1 MKLRH
6 PGLIKLLG
14 LLLSWLIRGWMGTVR
29 TREHWYDPTML
40 PTHPD
45 CKQRYIFAFWHE
57 HILYLAARYGH
68 QKRVA
73 ILISSHADGEVIAQ
87 VVRWI
92 GIQVVRGSTSKSGV
106 VALLNMLRAAD
117 QLHLAITPDGPRG
130 PRRVAQLG
138 TVFLA
143 SRTGYPIVPIGV
155 HYHKAWY
162 ARSWDRFGVPWLF
175 SRAAGVAGEP
185 LVVPPNLSKDELEP
199 YARELEQRLNAECER
214 SGQWTTKQNW

>member
-6 PGLIKLLG
+6 PGLIKLIG
-14 LLLSWLIRGWMGTVR
+14 LLLAWLIRGWMGTVR
-29 TREHWYDPTML
+29 TREHFHDPEME
-40 PTHPD
+40 PSHPNNRQ
-45 CKQRYIFAFWHE
+45 KYIFAFWHE

-68 QKRVA
+68 HKNAA
-73 ILISSHADGEVIAQ
+73 ILISSHADGEIIAQ

-92 GIQVVRGSTSKSGV
+92 GIKAVRGSTSKSGV
-106 VALLNMLRAAD
+106 VALLSMMKAAQ

-155 HYHKAWY
+155 HYHRAWY
-162 ARSWDRFGVPWLF
+162 APSWDRFGVPWLF
-175 SRAAGVAGEP
+175 SRAAGIAGEP
-185 LVVPPNLSKDELEP
+185 LVVPPHLSKEELEP
-199 YARELEQRLNAECER
+199 YARELERRLNAECDR
-214 SGQWTTKQNW
+214 SRRWTTEGKW